1 MGILELI
8 FVALLIGKLTGWFVI
23 SWWWVFAPL
32 IPAILIYC
40 VIFCLIGLSGILLF
54 IDNMKGNK

>member
-8 FVALLIGKLTGWFVI
+8 FVALLIGKLAGWFVI

-32 IPAILIYC
+32 IPAAIIYLI
-40 VIFCLIGLSGILLF
+40 VLGVFGITF
-54 IDNMKGNK
+54 FDIMKGDK